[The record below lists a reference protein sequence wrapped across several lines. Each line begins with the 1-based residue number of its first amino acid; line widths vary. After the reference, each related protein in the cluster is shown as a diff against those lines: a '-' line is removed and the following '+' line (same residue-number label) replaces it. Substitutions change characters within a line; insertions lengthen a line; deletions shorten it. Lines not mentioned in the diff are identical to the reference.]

1 MILEILILYVMYIYY
16 FVYKE
21 ISMKNISIRI
31 SEDDKVALEKRLMN

>member
-1 MILEILILYVMYIYY
+1 MILEILILYIMYIYY